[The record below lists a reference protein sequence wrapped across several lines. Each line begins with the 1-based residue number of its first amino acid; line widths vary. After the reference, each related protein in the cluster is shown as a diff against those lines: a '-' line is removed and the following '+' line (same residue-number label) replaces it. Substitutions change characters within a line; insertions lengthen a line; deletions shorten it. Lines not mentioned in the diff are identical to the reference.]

1 MIEIVSNYDVTFEK
15 IFTIWLRVALK
26 DVTQLFRLTVTKSG
40 NDATPIDP
48 YNKILTNV
56 LSGINVHV
64 TLIVIDNA
72 K

>member
-1 MIEIVSNYDVTFEK
+1 MMSR
-15 IFTIWLRVALK
+15 LRKYLPYGSELPLK

-64 TLIVIDNA
+64 TLIAIDNA